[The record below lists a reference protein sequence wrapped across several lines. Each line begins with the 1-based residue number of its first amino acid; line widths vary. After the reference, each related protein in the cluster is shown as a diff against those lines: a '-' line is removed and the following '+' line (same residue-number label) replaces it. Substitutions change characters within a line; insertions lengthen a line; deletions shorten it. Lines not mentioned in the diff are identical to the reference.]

1 MPKRPVAHT
10 LLRLLMRAGLLGS
23 VLGLPLVA
31 QVTEAPTTVAPGQ
44 WLVEADLVSVAYD
57 RHTYQR
63 DGVHFRSTY
72 LGSTLLSTG
81 VVERLDVQFG
91 LEFWREEQAT
101 SNGAVERGRGLGDA
115 WLRAKWNFA
124 GDEATGPAWA
134 LLPYVK
140 LPLAQEDIGNGETE
154 PGLVLVYGRPLAGE
168 KAFNGM
174 IGLDW
179 LADGDGGRS
188 PTCYG
193 SMSVTWP
200 CRHQLCAYLE
210 TVAIVSEGASR
221 EWSGELGVGLTHTTK
236 RGLTLDLALYVGVT
250 RSAPDWTPVLRLVWP
265 L

>member
-1 MPKRPVAHT
+1 MPKRSVTHT
-10 LLRLLMRAGLLGS
+10 ILRLLMRTCLLGQ
-23 VLGLPLVA
+23 VMWLPLAA

-81 VVERLDVQFG
+81 LVERLDVQFG
-91 LEFWREEQAT
+91 LELWREEQAT

-140 LPLAQEDIGNGETE
+140 LPLADETIGNGHTE
-154 PGLVLVYGRPLAGE
+154 PGMALVYGRPLAGG
-168 KAFNGM
+168 KALNGM

-179 LADGDGGRS
+179 LDDGDGTRS
-188 PTCYG
+188 PTGYG
-193 SMSVTWP
+193 SMSVTRP
-200 CRHQLCAYLE
+200 CGQATCCYLE
-210 TVAIVSEGASR
+210 TVASVNWHTPR
-221 EWSGELGVGLTHTTK
+221 EWSGECGVGLTHTTK
-236 RGLTLDLALYVGVT
+236 RGLCLDLALYIGVT
-250 RSAPDWTPVLRLVWP
+250 RSAPDWTPVLRLVLP

>member
-1 MPKRPVAHT
+1 MPKRPAAKS
-10 LLRLLMRAGLLGS
+10 LLRLLTRTGLLGPAFW
-23 VLGLPLVA
+23 LPLAA
-31 QVTEAPTTVAPGQ
+31 QVTELPTTVARGQ

-81 VVERLDVQFG
+81 VAERLDVQFG
-91 LEFWREEQAT
+91 LEFWREERAT
-101 SNGAVERGRGLGDA
+101 TNDAVERGRGLGDA

-124 GDEATGPAWA
+124 GDEYTGPAWA

-140 LPLAQEDIGNGETE
+140 LPLADETIGNGHTE
-154 PGLVLVYGRPLAGE
+154 PGLALVYGRPLAGE
-168 KAFNGM
+168 KALNSM

-179 LADGDGGRS
+179 LDDGDGGRR

-200 CRHQLCAYLE
+200 CGQANCCYLE
-210 TVAIVSEGASR
+210 TVASVSSHATR
-221 EWSGELGVGLTHTTK
+221 EWSGEVGVGLTHTTK